1 MKLVLPALALV
12 FLAGCASMTEAQ
24 LEARDYQRMDFRNQ
38 FVEDRTRCQAAGRRI
53 VIFANGSIDRNGI
66 PKSPVPYYCT

>member
-1 MKLVLPALALV
+1 MKFKLMGMALVLLS
-12 FLAGCASMTEAQ
+12 GCASMTEVQ
-24 LEARDYQRMDFRNQ
+24 LEARDYQRTDFRNQ

-66 PKSPVPYYCT
+66 PKSRVPYFCT